1 MARPT
6 TNRLPP
12 PHLTSSP
19 HALQNVVY
27 LTELSLLCTVPHIKC
42 GGYFTVIRGDE
53 RGHLMPE
60 RTLVAEGIDFGP
72 LYFSFSRPLMTQNK
86 MEEEGR
92 FEPSFF
98 YVRARSP

>member
-1 MARPT
+1 MSHDEE
-6 TNRLPP
+6 RL
-12 PHLTSSP
+12 S
-19 HALQNVVY
+19 
-27 LTELSLLCTVPHIKC
+27 CTDYRAHIKC

-98 YVRARSP
+98 YVRAWSP